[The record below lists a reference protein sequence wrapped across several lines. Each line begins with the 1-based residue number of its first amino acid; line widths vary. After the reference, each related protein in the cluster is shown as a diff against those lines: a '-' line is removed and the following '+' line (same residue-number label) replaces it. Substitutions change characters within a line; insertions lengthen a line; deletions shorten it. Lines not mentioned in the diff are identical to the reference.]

1 MDREFCQ
8 PKRGKQAPEF
18 GQAVP
23 ENSRIVWVLKR
34 PLKVVCTAP
43 CNEQGHL
50 ALDHTAQSPVQPDLK
65 YFTPRSA
72 TWPVNPCVNDSG
84 QGDRTPVHYGGIVF
98 STTLQKAPSCTEG
111 CLCCRSC

>member
-50 ALDHTAQSPVQPDLK
+50 ALDHLLRALSNLISNISPQDQP
-65 YFTPRSA
+65 P
-72 TWPVNPCVNDSG
+72 G
-84 QGDRTPVHYGGIVF
+84 Q
-98 STTLQKAPSCTEG
+98 
-111 CLCCRSC
+111 